1 MASLPRMVVASTIK
15 RLRRN
20 IMNINKTK
28 YTAIALALAVA
39 LLAGSAIMAVGL
51 VENTEKP
58 ADVLND
64 TSAGLVFDEAATE
77 GGWEHLSQEEV
88 EAKLN
93 EQLEEGMINISM
105 NTSPYFEDGTSKGN
119 LMIVNETIN
128 RYPQK
133 VQIIRNDTEEIIY
146 TSGAIAVGSKIEAAA
161 LDVDLDAGTYEC
173 TALFHNLDNSG
184 NIIGSAGAI
193 ITITIKN

>member
-1 MASLPRMVVASTIK
+1 MYNNQPNRKNV
-15 RLRRN
+15 RN
-20 IMNINKTK
+20 TVIIS
-28 YTAIALALAVA
+28 IIIVL
-39 LLAGSAIMAVGL
+39 LLAGTTWFAIDTYHDL
-51 VENTEKP
+51 SKP
-58 ADVLND
+58 ADVIGD
-64 TSAGLVFDEAATE
+64 TSAGLVFDEAAVE
-77 GGWEHLSQEEV
+77 GGWEQLSQEEI
-88 EAKLN
+88 EDRLN
-93 EQLEEGMINISM
+93 NQLEEGMINISM

-133 VQIIRNDTEEIIY
+133 VQIIRNDTEEVIY

>member
-1 MASLPRMVVASTIK
+1 MYNNQPNRKNV
-15 RLRRN
+15 RN
-20 IMNINKTK
+20 NVIIS
-28 YTAIALALAVA
+28 IIIVL
-39 LLAGSAIMAVGL
+39 LLAGTTCLAI
-51 VENTEKP
+51 
-58 ADVLND
+58 D
-64 TSAGLVFDEAATE
+64 TFSDINNPDSESMNASAGLVFDEAAVE
-77 GGWEHLSQEEV
+77 GGWEQLSQEEI
-88 EAKLN
+88 EDRLN
-93 EQLEEGMINISM
+93 NQLEEGMINISM

-133 VQIIRNDTEEIIY
+133 VQIVRNDTDEIIY
-146 TSGAIAVGSKIEAAA
+146 TSGAIDVGSKIEAAA
-161 LDVDLDAGTYEC
+161 LDEHLDAGTYEC

>member
-1 MASLPRMVVASTIK
+1 MQ
-15 RLRRN
+15 
-20 IMNINKTK
+20 
-28 YTAIALALAVA
+28 
-39 LLAGSAIMAVGL
+39 
-51 VENTEKP
+51 ENTRKDTKSWTTILMTIIILMLFITMTSILIFRKTSKP
-58 ADVLND
+58 EDPPAAE
-64 TSAGLVFDEAATE
+64 SGLVFDEAAVE
-77 GGWEHLSQEEV
+77 GGWEHLSQEEI
-88 EAKLN
+88 EDRLN
-93 EQLEEGMINISM
+93 TQLEEGMINISM
-105 NTSPYFEDGTSKGN
+105 NTSPYFEDGSSLGN

-161 LDVDLDAGTYEC
+161 LDADLDAGVYEC

>member
-1 MASLPRMVVASTIK
+1 MQ
-15 RLRRN
+15 
-20 IMNINKTK
+20 
-28 YTAIALALAVA
+28 
-39 LLAGSAIMAVGL
+39 
-51 VENTEKP
+51 ENTQKDTKSWTTILMTIIILMLFITMTSILIFRKTSKP
-58 ADVLND
+58 EDPPAAE
-64 TSAGLVFDEAATE
+64 SGLVFDESAVE
-77 GGWEHLSQEEV
+77 GGWEQLSQEEI
-88 EAKLN
+88 EDRLN
-93 EQLEEGMINISM
+93 NQLEEGMINISM
-105 NTSPYFEDGTSKGN
+105 NTSPYFDDGTSKGN

-133 VQIIRNDTEEIIY
+133 VQIIRNDTDEVIY

-161 LDVDLDAGTYEC
+161 LDVDLNAGTYEC